1 VIIAYEN
8 PHYTVAIVG
17 GYRTFL
23 GPYDFRCAM
32 KIGFVNLGSNAL
44 IAQHMREVPDL
55 GDEALDIHLTRLLA

>member
-1 VIIAYEN
+1 
-8 PHYTVAIVG
+8 
-17 GYRTFL
+17 
-23 GPYDFRCAM
+23 M